1 MLVVHVRMIA
11 VDGETGCMLNDVVEC
26 RMMGGL
32 GWIRGCD
39 DCDARLVSCVARFC
53 GRPGR
58 RTLTVPDAAAA
69 VCQ

>member
-1 MLVVHVRMIA
+1 M
-11 VDGETGCMLNDVVEC
+11 C
-26 RMMGGL
+26 RTMGGL
-32 GWIRGCD
+32 GWVRGCD
-39 DCDARLVSCVARFC
+39 DCDAQLVSCVARFC